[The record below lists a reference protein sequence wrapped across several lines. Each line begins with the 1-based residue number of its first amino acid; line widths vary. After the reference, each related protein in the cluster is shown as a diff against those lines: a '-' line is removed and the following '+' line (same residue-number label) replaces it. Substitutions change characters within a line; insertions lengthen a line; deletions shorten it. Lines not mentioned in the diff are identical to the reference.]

1 MALQDGWPAAPAWRN
16 RLVTVR
22 YLEQELL
29 LEGAPDEL
37 EADWKARR
45 CETARNR
52 HRRRPLLCSRALRR
66 ISGQKRTGHVYRSH
80 YQTRHLQGAT
90 IGIVGLG
97 GIGREVARF
106 ARGFSMRV
114 VATRASIFNPLSATP
129 TALT

>member
-1 MALQDGWPAAPAWRN
+1 MSWRPIGRPAGVKPQGTDIAGV
-16 RLVTVR
+16 LFF
-22 YLEQELL
+22 
-29 LEGAPDEL
+29 
-37 EADWKARR
+37 ARGLYD
-45 CETARNR
+45 AS
-52 HRRRPLLCSRALRR
+52 LD
-66 ISGQKRTGHVYRSH
+66 KRTGHVYRSH